1 MFFYHGHLDFDF
13 ELRTVEYMDVGV
25 NTYRT
30 QSMGPDLGP
39 DTDISIT
46 GVMSSVGVG
55 WVVVVFFLSRV
66 AQCEM

>member
-1 MFFYHGHLDFDF
+1 
-13 ELRTVEYMDVGV
+13 MDVGV